1 MNCTKLIKMTN
12 ISSKINLN
20 ENLETIKRPNFFY
33 VGHTRS
39 GTTSLK
45 EELDQHP
52 EIYFYYPKSWKKP
65 NGPFGFESSFES
77 EEEFLEEFR
86 GVTEKRIGQKRGDYL
101 SCPWAAEKIKKFS
114 PNAKI
119 IMTLRNPIDVMYSLH
134 STMLYRETVEDIID
148 FEQALKMEKER
159 KEKYGY
165 NVIPKKYHPHMLYR
179 ETVRY
184 PKQVERYFKLF
195 GKNNVKVIIFEE
207 YIKNKSSTLQEIF
220 KFLDVDDS
228 FEIKSVKTNAGRKY
242 RNRTLH
248 SAVMNNKFGIRGVLR
263 NISGI
268 ANAYRKINNSES
280 KRIPL
285 NPLLKKSL
293 QENIREEVDELSGM
307 IGKDLSFWYKN

>member
-1 MNCTKLIKMTN
+1 MKNIIKY
-12 ISSKINLN
+12 
-20 ENLETIKRPNFFY
+20 EDLE
-33 VGHTRS
+33 
-39 GTTSLK
+39 
-45 EELDQHP
+45 
-52 EIYFYYPKSWKKP
+52 
-65 NGPFGFESSFES
+65 
-77 EEEFLEEFR
+77 
-86 GVTEKRIGQKRGDYL
+86 
-101 SCPWAAEKIKKFS
+101 
-114 PNAKI
+114 
-119 IMTLRNPIDVMYSLH
+119 
-134 STMLYRETVEDIID
+134 
-148 FEQALKMEKER
+148 
-159 KEKYGY
+159 
-165 NVIPKKYHPHMLYR
+165 
-179 ETVRY
+179 
-184 PKQVERYFKLF
+184 
-195 GKNNVKVIIFEE
+195 FEE

-263 NISGI
+263 NIPGI